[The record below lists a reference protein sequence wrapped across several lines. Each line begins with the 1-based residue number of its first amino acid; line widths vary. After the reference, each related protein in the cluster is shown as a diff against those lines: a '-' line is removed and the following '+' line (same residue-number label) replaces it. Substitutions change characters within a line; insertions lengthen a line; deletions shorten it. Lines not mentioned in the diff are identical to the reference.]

1 MTTTIR
7 VSSSQDLTTICKL
20 IKESFKDDKHSDHQE
35 QFLVQR
41 LLQSPEFIPQ
51 LSLVYTIDN
60 HILGYILFSKI
71 IVGTEKALVL
81 APLVVDPKHQDQGIG
96 SQLIKAGHKITLA
109 MGFSQIVVFDYPNFY
124 SRFGYKI
131 KKGSTNSLDL
141 PEKYILF
148 SNLNKTDY
156 HIIFPE
162 EFSQ

>member
-7 VSSSQDLTTICKL
+7 ASSSQDLTTICEL

-41 LLQSPEFIPQ
+41 LHQSPDFIPQ
-51 LSLVYTIDN
+51 LSLVYMIDN
-60 HILGYILFSKI
+60 QILGYILFSKVI
-71 IVGTEKALVL
+71 IGTENALVL
-81 APLVVDPKHQDQGIG
+81 APLVVDPKHQNQKIG
-96 SQLIKAGHKITLA
+96 SQLIKEGHKIALA

-148 SNLNKTDY
+148 SNLDKDDY
-156 HIIFPE
+156 HIIFPK
-162 EFSQ
+162 EFS